1 MECTNTRRRTGWR
14 GEGGAFTG
22 AGWST
27 LTLDRTGGKVKL
39 ELLPDRG
46 TGGERKTIFKVAECS
61 TPTRDRGTGGEMKIH
76 HLPGQDR
83 LH

>member
-1 MECTNTRRRTGWR
+1 MRQRTGWR

-27 LTLDRTGGKVKL
+27 LTGGEVKL

-46 TGGERKTIFKVAECS
+46 PGGDKKTRFKVAECS
-61 TPTRDRGTGGEMKIH
+61 TPTRDRGTGGEMKIQ
-76 HLPGQDR
+76 HLPGQER